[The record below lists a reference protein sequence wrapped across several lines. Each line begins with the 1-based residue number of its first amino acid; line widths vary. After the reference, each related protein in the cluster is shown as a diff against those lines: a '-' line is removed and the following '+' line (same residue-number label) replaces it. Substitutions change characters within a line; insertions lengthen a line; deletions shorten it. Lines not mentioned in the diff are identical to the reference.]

1 MWILRLYNLH
11 SFLHLSVIPCTRN
24 ICICLFLISSLHA
37 QETGNTVAVLVFE
50 GRGISQT
57 ESTTLTDR
65 FRTALADI
73 GYVRIVE
80 QKMVNDV
87 LVEQGFQQTGCTS
100 DECAVEVGDLLGVQ
114 YMIAGAIG
122 KVGETFTIDA
132 RMVSMETGVAIRT
145 KQMTYMG
152 KVDGLINEMRI
163 LAYLML
169 EMEPPAKLLAK
180 REGGGALDIT
190 GEDLEVSGGFI
201 GTSGSTVAVVDF
213 EARGIS
219 ALEAQTL
226 TDRFRTSVATTGVVR
241 LVERRMMVELLEE
254 QGFQQVGC
262 TSDECAIEVGQ
273 LLGVEYMIGG
283 AIGKVGETFTIDARM
298 ISVETGVTERV
309 KELTYEGKVD
319 GLITEIQILAY
330 HMVGVKPP
338 QALLDRST
346 GGAVISNPKTK
357 LGALMRSAILPGFG
371 QIYSD
376 KKIWGYG
383 WMAAELAI
391 GGLIAS
397 TYSSYQTAN
406 SDYNSLMGLYN
417 SAIQDDDIVNYRSQ
431 AESKYAEMETAEQQ
445 IKLFMQAAAG
455 IWVTNMIHAY
465 LVGPVPDETADNG
478 PQFKLA
484 YDPSTR
490 QASLGVSIAINR

>member
-1 MWILRLYNLH
+1 VKKLLTILLLFF
-11 SFLHLSVIPCTRN
+11 SFLS
-24 ICICLFLISSLHA
+24 A
-37 QETGNTVAVLVFE
+37 QEQGNTVAVLVFE
-50 GRGISQT
+50 GRGISLS

-73 GYVRIVE
+73 GYVLIVE
-80 QKMVNDV
+80 QRMLNNI
-87 LVEQGFQQTGCTS
+87 LEEQGLQQTGCTS
-100 DECAVEVGDLLGVQ
+100 DECAVEVGSLLGVQ
-114 YMIAGAIG
+114 YIIAGSIG
-122 KVGETFTIDA
+122 KVGETFTIDS
-132 RMVSMETGVAIRT
+132 RMVSMETGAVVRS
-145 KQMTYMG
+145 KQVTYLG
-152 KVDGLINEMRI
+152 KVDGLIVEMQI

-169 EMEPPAKLLAK
+169 D
-180 REGGGALDIT
+180 REVPSELVAMREEGSALEIRS
-190 GEDLEVSGGFI
+190 EDLEVIGGFI
-201 GTSGSTVAVVDF
+201 GKSGSTVAVVDF
-213 EARGIS
+213 EGRGIS
-219 ALEAQTL
+219 SLEAQTL
-226 TDRFRTSVATTGVVR
+226 TDRFRTAVATTGVVR
-241 LVERRMMVELLEE
+241 LVERRMMAELLDE

-273 LLGVEYMIGG
+273 LLGVEYILGG

-298 ISVETGVTERV
+298 ISVETGITERV

-338 QALLDRST
+338 QALLDRSI
-346 GGAVISNPKTK
+346 GGSIIITPKTK
-357 LGALMRSAILPGFG
+357 LGAVMRSAILPGFG

-376 KKIWGYG
+376 KKMWGYG
-383 WMAAELAI
+383 WMAAEIAI

-397 TYSSYQTAN
+397 SYSSFQTAN

-417 SAIQDDDIVNYRSQ
+417 DAIDSDEIDLYKSQ
-431 AESKYAEMETAEQQ
+431 ARDKFDEMEVAERQ

-455 IWVTNMIHAY
+455 IWVSNMIHAY

-484 YDPSTR
+484 YDPSTGN
-490 QASLGVSIAINR
+490 ASLGVTVALNR

>member
-1 MWILRLYNLH
+1 MLDVKNIRLVTL
-11 SFLHLSVIPCTRN
+11 SFLL
-24 ICICLFLISSLHA
+24 SSLLLS
-37 QETGNTVAVLVFE
+37 QEQGNTVAVLVFE
-50 GRGISQT
+50 GRGISLS

-73 GYVRIVE
+73 GYVLIVE
-80 QKMVNDV
+80 QRMLNNI
-87 LVEQGFQQTGCTS
+87 LEEQGLQQTGCTS
-100 DECAVEVGDLLGVQ
+100 DECAVEVGSLLGVQ
-114 YMIAGAIG
+114 YIIAGSIG
-122 KVGETFTIDA
+122 KVGETFTIDS
-132 RMVSMETGVAIRT
+132 RMVSMETGAVVRS
-145 KQMTYMG
+145 KQVTYLG
-152 KVDGLINEMRI
+152 KVDGLIVEMQI

-169 EMEPPAKLLAK
+169 D
-180 REGGGALDIT
+180 REVPSELVAMREEGSALEIRS
-190 GEDLEVSGGFI
+190 EDLEVIGGFI
-201 GTSGSTVAVVDF
+201 GKSGSTVAVVDF
-213 EARGIS
+213 EGRGIS
-219 ALEAQTL
+219 SLEAQTL
-226 TDRFRTSVATTGVVR
+226 TDRFRTAVATTGVVR
-241 LVERRMMVELLEE
+241 LVERRMMAELLDE

-273 LLGVEYMIGG
+273 LLGVEYILGG

-298 ISVETGVTERV
+298 ISVETGITERV

-338 QALLDRST
+338 QALLDRSI
-346 GGAVISNPKTK
+346 GGSIIITPKTK
-357 LGALMRSAILPGFG
+357 LGAVMRSAILPGFG

-376 KKIWGYG
+376 KKMWGYG
-383 WMAAELAI
+383 WMAAEIAI

-397 TYSSYQTAN
+397 RYSSFQTAN

-417 SAIQDDDIVNYRSQ
+417 DAIDSDEIDLYKSQ
-431 AESKYAEMETAEQQ
+431 ARDKFDEMEVAERQ

-455 IWVTNMIHAY
+455 IWVSNMIHAY

-484 YDPSTR
+484 YDPSTGN
-490 QASLGVSIAINR
+490 ASLGVTVALNR

>member
-1 MWILRLYNLH
+1 MKNIRLVTL
-11 SFLHLSVIPCTRN
+11 SFLLSSI
-24 ICICLFLISSLHA
+24 LFS
-37 QETGNTVAVLVFE
+37 QQQGNTVAVLVFE
-50 GRGISQT
+50 GRGISLS
-57 ESTTLTDR
+57 ESTTLSDR

-80 QKMVNDV
+80 QKMVTDV

-100 DECAVEVGDLLGVQ
+100 DECAVEVGALLGVQ
-114 YMIAGAIG
+114 YMIAGSIG
-122 KVGETFTIDA
+122 KVGETFTIDS
-132 RMVSMETGVAIRT
+132 RMVSMETGAVVRM
-145 KQMTYMG
+145 KQVTYLG
-152 KVDGLINEMRI
+152 KIDGLILEMQI
-163 LAYLML
+163 LAYVML
-169 EMEPPAKLLAK
+169 EMEIPPDLLNA
-180 REGGGALDIT
+180 RDAGSVFDMSSV
-190 GEDLEVSGGFI
+190 DLEVTGGFI
-201 GTSGSTVAVVDF
+201 GKTGSTVAVTDF
-213 EARGIS
+213 EGRGIS
-219 ALEAQTL
+219 SLEAQTL
-226 TDRFRTSVATTGVVR
+226 TDRFRTAVATTGAVR
-241 LVERRMMVELLEE
+241 LVERRMMMELLDE
-254 QGFQQVGC
+254 QGFQQSGC

-273 LLGVEYMIGG
+273 LLGVEYMLGG
-283 AIGKVGETFTIDARM
+283 AIGKVGDTFTIDARM

-319 GLITEIQILAY
+319 GLITEIQVLAY
-330 HMVGVKPP
+330 TMVDVKPP
-338 QALLDRST
+338 QALLDRRT
-346 GGAVISNPKTK
+346 GGATITNPKTK

-383 WMAAELAI
+383 WMAAEVAI

-397 TYSSYQTAN
+397 SYSSFQTAN
-406 SDYNSLMGLYN
+406 SDYNNLMGLYN
-417 SAIQDDDIVNYRSQ
+417 SAIQDDDIVMYRSQ

-484 YDPSTR
+484 FDPSTGN
-490 QASLGVSIAINR
+490 ASLGVTVALNR

>member
-1 MWILRLYNLH
+1 MKNIRLITL
-11 SFLHLSVIPCTRN
+11 SFL
-24 ICICLFLISSLHA
+24 FSSLLLS
-37 QETGNTVAVLVFE
+37 QEQGNTVAVLVFE
-50 GRGISQT
+50 GRGISLS
-57 ESTTLTDR
+57 ESTTLSDR

-80 QKMVNDV
+80 QKMVTDV

-100 DECAVEVGDLLGVQ
+100 DECAVEVGALLGVQ
-114 YMIAGAIG
+114 YMIAGSIG
-122 KVGETFTIDA
+122 KVGETFTIDS
-132 RMVSMETGVAIRT
+132 RMVSMETGAVVRM
-145 KQMTYMG
+145 KQVTYLG
-152 KVDGLINEMRI
+152 KVDGLIVEMRI

-169 EMEPPAKLLAK
+169 EMEAPAELLAM
-180 REGGGALDIT
+180 REEGSALNISS
-190 GEDLEVSGGFI
+190 EDLEVIGGFI
-201 GTSGSTVAVVDF
+201 GTTGSTVAVVDF
-213 EARGIS
+213 EGRGIS
-219 ALEAQTL
+219 SLEAQTL
-226 TDRFRTSVATTGVVR
+226 TDRFRTAVATTGAVR
-241 LVERRMMVELLEE
+241 LVERRMMMELLDE
-254 QGFQQVGC
+254 QGFQQSGC

-273 LLGVEYMIGG
+273 LLGLEYMLGG
-283 AIGKVGETFTIDARM
+283 AIGKVGDTFTIDARM

-319 GLITEIQILAY
+319 GLITEVQILAY

-338 QALLDRST
+338 KALLARSI
-346 GGAVISNPKTK
+346 GGSIITDPKTK

-383 WMAAELAI
+383 WMAAEVAI

-397 TYSSYQTAN
+397 SYSSYQTAK
-406 SDYNSLMGLYN
+406 SDYNNLMGLYN
-417 SAIQDDDIVNYRSQ
+417 SAIDSDEIDLYKTQ
-431 AESKYAEMETAEQQ
+431 ARGKFDEMEVAKQQ
-445 IKLFMQAAAG
+445 NKLFMQAAAG

-484 YDPSTR
+484 YDPSTG
-490 QASLGVSIAINR
+490 QASVGVSIAINR